1 MENRVYFIAREDF
14 CEMEQVQ
21 DDRAEEE
28 QHTAPVPHVEAERK
42 VTLEKVLAIFCVLL
56 LAALISLSVYHFIT
70 LNHKEQDLE
79 ELRKFSNVKDF
90 YCDVT
95 NTTHENTCP
104 VCKPGWVPF
113 RSKCYFFS
121 SSELNWTESRDKCIR
136 RGGRL
141 VNIESLEEQKFLSNL
156 YEVIESEVMFYW
168 IGGDDI
174 SKENT
179 TTRMDVEPVQSQ
191 RASDDYKGLCLLI
204 QQRDNIVTRSSCGV
218 PYSWICESPAFLLR
232 T

>member
-56 LAALISLSVYHFIT
+56 LAALISLSVYYFIT

-79 ELRKFSNVKDF
+79 ELRNANEKLDEESKEFSNVKDF

-121 SSELNWTESRDKCIR
+121 CNKLNWTESCDKCIR

-141 VNIESLEEQKFLSNL
+141 VNIESLEEQELLDLPFLPYVYMHFWFL
-156 YEVIESEVMFYW
+156 IEYL
-168 IGGDDI
+168 GD
-174 SKENT
+174 S
-179 TTRMDVEPVQSQ
+179 
-191 RASDDYKGLCLLI
+191 
-204 QQRDNIVTRSSCGV
+204 
-218 PYSWICESPAFLLR
+218 
-232 T
+232 

>member
-1 MENRVYFIAREDF
+1 MVLRDHSCAVHSLISLHLAFLA
-14 CEMEQVQ
+14 
-21 DDRAEEE
+21 
-28 QHTAPVPHVEAERK
+28 APVPHVEAERK

-56 LAALISLSVYHFIT
+56 LAALISLSVYYFIT

-79 ELRKFSNVKDF
+79 ELRNANEKLDEESKEFSNVKDF

-121 SSELNWTESRDKCIR
+121 SYALTWNKSRDKCIR

-168 IGGDDI
+168 IGGYDI
-174 SKENT
+174 SKEKTN
-179 TTRMDVEPVQSQ
+179 TRMDVGCVNTQ
-191 RASDDYKGLCLLI
+191 RGLVI
-204 QQRDNIVTRSSCGV
+204 QQRENIVTRAPCAV
-218 PYSWICESPAFLLR
+218 PFSWICESPAFLLR